1 MNKSNAAKSAFYPTE
16 IYCCTRKKRHKYFEI
31 MHKPS

>member
-1 MNKSNAAKSAFYPTE
+1 MNKSNAFYPTE
-16 IYCCTRKKRHKYFEI
+16 IYCCTKKKRHKYFEI